1 MKAAVITGG
10 TGGLGL
16 ALAGH
21 FQRNGFRVFTCSRQ
35 DRACPGADVYRADL
49 ADRGTLDAFVR
60 HIAASLQKIDVLVN
74 NAGISPAARVLNFSQ
89 DDFEKTVAIN
99 FVSAVR
105 LIEHLKPL
113 LHGGSVVNIV
123 SRVGLEGRIGLCA
136 YAASKGLLTG
146 YTSGMARELRGA
158 GVRINCVNPGFMATA
173 MASPKTVEVQQEASV
188 LRRISTPAASAAFIY
203 WVSQLQDV
211 SGRLF
216 DFDSRIYS
224 SWKTW

>member
-10 TGGLGL
+10 SGGLGL
-16 ALAGH
+16 ALAGR
-21 FQRNGFRVFTCSRQ
+21 FQKNGFRVFTCSRQ
-35 DRACPGADVYRADL
+35 GRACPGADVYQADL
-49 ADRGTLDAFVR
+49 ADSGSLDAFVR
-60 HIAASLQKIDVLVN
+60 HIAASLPRIDVLVN

-89 DDFEKTVAIN
+89 DDFEKTVKVN

-105 LIEHLKPL
+105 LTGHLKPL
-113 LHGGSVVNIV
+113 LGGGSVVNIV

-136 YAASKGLLTG
+136 YAVSKGLLIG
-146 YTSGMARELRGA
+146 YTAGMARELCGA

-173 MASPKTVEVQQEASV
+173 MASSKTVEAQREASA
-188 LRRISTPAASAAFIY
+188 LKRISTPEASAAFVY
-203 WVSQLQDV
+203 WVSQLPGV